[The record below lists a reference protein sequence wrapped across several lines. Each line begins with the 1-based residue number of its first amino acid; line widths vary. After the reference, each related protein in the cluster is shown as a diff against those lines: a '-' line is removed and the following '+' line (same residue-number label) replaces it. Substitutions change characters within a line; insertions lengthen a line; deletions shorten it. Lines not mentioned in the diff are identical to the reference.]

1 MYILYDSVD
10 SSFKIKLRIII
21 KRKRTKKKIFSLINK
36 FVQMYK
42 NLNKTISLT
51 CIYSCFIYFNF
62 YFMSYLIITKKK
74 FFFFN
79 FIIIFLSIFFC
90 FCFIQYLL
98 LRLARLKKITIGIT
112 LHILLYFNLL
122 TC

>member
-79 FIIIFLSIFFC
+79 FIIIFLSIFF
-90 FCFIQYLL
+90 FLFHSIFAIKTRAIKENNDRNNTAHTSL
-98 LRLARLKKITIGIT
+98 
-112 LHILLYFNLL
+112 F
-122 TC
+122 